1 MSTLD
6 ILWTCCSNL
15 KNSSKCQSSALSLQD
30 APAATVMLSVGLP
43 LTSARSPRFTKCTC
57 VGDLVL
63 SAELHWAPQG
73 SLVAGKEATPCGPP
87 SLLWCPCGSWGGEGR
102 GRRHLV
108 HPPSCSWPPPT
119 QLGSWPRAEVPSW
132 ETLSE
137 NTIKGILKEKITNLT
152 TLTHFTHLLK
162 NYLPGLV
169 HECMFSCNISLM
181 CILFYFNFFF

>member
-1 MSTLD
+1 MPLQPQSCWVWGCPSQALGAHDSPNAPALVTWFSVLSSTERHRAHWWQAKRQLPAAPAP
-6 ILWTCCSNL
+6 CF
-15 KNSSKCQSSALSLQD
+15 D
-30 APAATVMLSVGLP
+30 APAAPV
-43 LTSARSPRFTKCTC
+43 
-57 VGDLVL
+57 
-63 SAELHWAPQG
+63 E
-73 SLVAGKEATPCGPP
+73 E
-87 SLLWCPCGSWGGEGR
+87 GGEER

-108 HPPSCSWPPPT
+108 HPPPCSWPPPT

-137 NTIKGILKEKITNLT
+137 NTIKDILKEKITFNLT

-181 CILFYFNFFF
+181 CILFYFILIFFF